1 MLSVVAEV
9 EETTPKLIAETMRS
23 FSQILKAVTEI
34 EEAGGQP
41 FDEVLK
47 KLFSPEKLAEMR
59 NTQTSTPAASLF
71 KLASE
76 APKLQNLQAHTTE
89 EKKKTSNEIR
99 NSRNHGKNSR
109 VEAMT
114 IQLPPPTAL
123 PTPQL
128 HAAVATAPN
137 AAATLTAEIALQAVK
152 ALIGA
157 QVRIEEDPDWGP
169 TYVIT
174 LDAGASEALRINL
187 ELQKTLP
194 GVPIVVE
201 WTGPTD
207 ISNNEL
213 LQRLVEITHAGGF
226 RTRATGG
233 IDIVKEVSQQRD
245 RWPT

>member
-1 MLSVVAEV
+1 VVAEV
-9 EETTPKLIAETMRS
+9 EETTLKLIAEMMRS
-23 FSQILKAVTEI
+23 FSQTLKAVTEI

-89 EKKKTSNEIR
+89 EKKKISNEIR

-114 IQLPPPTAL
+114 IQLPLPIAL
-123 PTPQL
+123 PAPQL

-157 QVRIEEDPDWGP
+157 VPRQVRVEEDPDWGP
-169 TYVIT
+169 TYIIT
-174 LDAGASEALRINL
+174 LDARASEALRINL

-207 ISNNEL
+207 ISNDEL

-226 RTRATGG
+226 RTRATGD
-233 IDIVKEVSQQRD
+233 IDVVKEVSQQRD